1 MYRNP
6 RADDPRARKT
16 VAVCNTG
23 ESPLAVSMITSAVAP
38 FTVAGPTS
46 LTLPGVASA
55 GGTPQCQDVTV
66 EFRPSD
72 AAYQSY
78 AGTLTIMNDDE
89 GAAML
94 EVPLTGASI
103 ARPVNVTSAVTS
115 SMVVPVGVPV
125 RLTELFP
132 GGITAENVATPA
144 EAFTIELRPSS
155 SVATVVGD
163 ADRDLAMGETETYD
177 LTVTADTAGPL
188 VFTADVYLDGDPI
201 PHTSV
206 PVTLNAVARE
216 PDDLYGCSA
225 GRGAGG
231 GAMLLVLGGLLVR
244 RRRRARA

>member
-1 MYRNP
+1 
-6 RADDPRARKT
+6 
-16 VAVCNTG
+16 
-23 ESPLAVSMITSAVAP
+23 
-38 FTVAGPTS
+38 
-46 LTLPGVASA
+46 
-55 GGTPQCQDVTV
+55 
-66 EFRPSD
+66 
-72 AAYQSY
+72 
-78 AGTLTIMNDDE
+78 MNDDD
-89 GAAML
+89 GTPML

-103 ARPVNVTSAVTS
+103 ARPVNVTSAVTIS
-115 SMVVPVGVPV
+115 TALPVGVSV

-163 ADRDLAMGETETYD
+163 ADRDLALGETEVYD
-177 LTVTADTAGPL
+177 LAITAETAGPIT
-188 VFTADVYLDGDPI
+188 FMADVYLDGDPI
-201 PHTSV
+201 PHASV
-206 PVTLNAVARE
+206 PVTFEAIVRE